1 MRYTGYI
8 LLGLGLL
15 GVIIDNIILASIG
28 TIIGSILMQ
37 GALIIKYRNNIK
49 CN

>member
-1 MRYTGYI
+1 MRYTGYV

-15 GVIIDNIILASIG
+15 GIVINNLILSSIG
-28 TIIGSILMQ
+28 TILGSILMQ

>member
-1 MRYTGYI
+1 MRYIGYI

-37 GALIIKYRNNIK
+37 GTLIIKYRNNIK
-49 CN
+49 CD